1 MSALSSNNL
10 DKYLGLKPSSVEQ
23 DKLEYSPQG
32 KLFNKGLDKDD
43 QKEGLFKRL
52 KNIENAQKNLINSN
66 DGESIY
72 YTPRSQF
79 DSEHDKDEDQKR
91 KKRKEKT
98 TTTQTQN
105 H

>member
-1 MSALSSNNL
+1 MGKIFNRGLNED
-10 DKYLGLKPSSVEQ
+10 DKI
-23 DKLEYSPQG
+23 
-32 KLFNKGLDKDD
+32 
-43 QKEGLFKRL
+43 EGLFKRL

-98 TTTQTQN
+98 TTT
-105 H
+105 

>member
-1 MSALSSNNL
+1 MNKLNL
-10 DKYLGLKPSSVEQ
+10 NILHWVK
-23 DKLEYSPQG
+23 
-32 KLFNKGLDKDD
+32 
-43 QKEGLFKRL
+43 KEGLFKRL

-98 TTTQTQN
+98 TTT
-105 H
+105 